1 MFSQYSSFINV
12 VPYVCIEMEEGT
24 DDDTNIYSC
33 FPELLEE
40 NFMMS
45 NPETVYHYMTYKST
59 NIDTR
64 V

>member
-1 MFSQYSSFINV
+1 
-12 VPYVCIEMEEGT
+12 MEEGT

-59 NIDTR
+59 NIHTLILEFSYITLTFLID
-64 V
+64 VWS